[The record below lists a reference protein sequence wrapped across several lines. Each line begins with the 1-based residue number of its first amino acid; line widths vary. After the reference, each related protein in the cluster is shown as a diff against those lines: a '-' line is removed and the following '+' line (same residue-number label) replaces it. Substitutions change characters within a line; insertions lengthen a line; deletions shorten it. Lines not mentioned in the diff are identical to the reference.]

1 MEYIQLFICHFPGL
15 TLGDAFDFKTDDN
28 KTVVRT
34 QEDCFEDQILYYMQ
48 KYKVITLNR
57 IHFFILDISTNI

>member
-28 KTVVRT
+28 KTVVLT
-34 QEDCFEDQILYYMQ
+34 QEDCFEDQILY
-48 KYKVITLNR
+48 
-57 IHFFILDISTNI
+57 

>member
-1 MEYIQLFICHFPGL
+1 M

-34 QEDCFEDQILYYMQ
+34 QEDCFDDQILYYME

-57 IHFFILDISTNI
+57 IHFLILDISTNI